1 MHLKLNGLGDGELPD
16 FMMWSGV
23 TELPWWWSMF
33 KSGFVSIVSVFLL
46 PGLIAAAFA
55 WLMFRRRIGGVYFAL
70 ITQALAL
77 AFATLLISQQ
87 GTTGRSEEHTSELQS
102 LMRTSYAVF
111 CLTQKTQNKTN
122 L

>member
-70 ITQALAL
+70 I
-77 AFATLLISQQ
+77 
-87 GTTGRSEEHTSELQS
+87 RSEEHKSELQS
-102 LMRTSYAVF
+102 LMRISYAVI
-111 CLTQKTQNKTN
+111 CLKKQTITHNS
-122 L
+122 

>member
-1 MHLKLNGLGDGELPD
+1 MRISDWSSDVCSSDLGQGVSFGLGGYALAMHLKLNGLGDGELPD

-55 WLMFRRRIGGVYFAL
+55 WLMFRRRLGGVSFAL
-70 ITQALAL
+70 ITHAPGP
-77 AFATLLISQQ
+77 AFTTLL
-87 GTTGRSEEHTSELQS
+87 TS
-102 LMRTSYAVF
+102 TPA
-111 CLTQKTQNKTN
+111 
-122 L
+122 

>member
-87 GTTGRSEEHTSELQS
+87 GDRKSTRLNSSH
-102 LMRTSYAVF
+102 
-111 CLTQKTQNKTN
+111 
-122 L
+122 